1 MKMFTSAAAIIICTS
16 MLAGCTSEAALGMS
30 EETSVSEET
39 LITASDTETTED
51 IPEASAIEVNM
62 EYTEE
67 EIADDETDVA
77 IEEDFAEP
85 VDEPIAQEVYV
96 GESIPE
102 NARVYKFD
110 SSDPENLPEFSMS
123 LDGYGDY
130 AQTNIARMRLEIKA
144 ILECSQ
150 TGEIPYMDQSGFIG
164 KCRRL
169 ENVKIGGWSVKDEK
183 YSEDPFTRYE
193 FTLTLDVTES
203 ESEFIPVG
211 TADYLLVYY
220 PGEDRLFLPLRK
232 VGELDESRLLPS
244 YGDSA
249 KEYATFCT
257 YYTAYFKDFFD
268 GDVIEDL
275 SAPETNLDYIG
286 STVFC
291 AYVAASRGGG
301 FKDND
306 SESIPYAEFNET
318 LQKILGFSADAI
330 NAKNCPYYNAETDCI
345 EIPGRGTSWLCGWL
359 TEDIKGEEDSTR
371 IVTVDYYEDDFY
383 LVKARTVRYTVRE
396 NDDGTCSMLKIE
408 RLFTSD
414 RDILGGAV

>member
-1 MKMFTSAAAIIICTS
+1 MKKHISAAAAVLCS
-16 MLAGCTSEAALGMS
+16 VMLAGCASEVASGMS
-30 EETSVSEET
+30 EETSISEEA
-39 LITASDTETTED
+39 LITASET
-51 IPEASAIEVNM
+51 EASAIEANT

-96 GESIPE
+96 GEPVPE
-102 NARVYKFD
+102 NSRVYKFNN
-110 SSDPENLPEFSMS
+110 SDPEKLPEFSMS
-123 LDGYGDY
+123 TDGYDDY

-193 FTLTLDVTES
+193 VTLTLDVTES

-211 TADYLLVYY
+211 TTDYLLVCS

-232 VGELDESRLLPS
+232 IGELDESRLLPS
-244 YGDSA
+244 YGGD

-257 YYTAYFKDFFD
+257 YYTAYFRDFFD

-301 FKDND
+301 FKDNNIGV
-306 SESIPYAEFNET
+306 IPYDEFNET
-318 LQKILGFSADAI
+318 LEKILGFSADAI
-330 NAKNCPYYNAETDCI
+330 NAKNCPYYNIGTDCI

-359 TEDIKGEEDSTR
+359 AEDVEGEEDGTR
-371 IVTVDYYEDDFY
+371 VVTIDYYEDDFY